1 MKFLTLPLLS
11 SLLALTTTTTASPID
26 VGSHG
31 DASGATVS
39 RTDVVAAIGGLSPR
53 NTRTCTI
60 VNVVT
65 TVDCWYWPT
74 HKKETQ
80 GSPPVKNHVVTSFKP
95 NSKHDFVCYL
105 PGQKVGGIT

>member
-1 MKFLTLPLLS
+1 MKFLTFPLLTA
-11 SLLALTTTTTASPID
+11 LLALTTTTTASPID
-26 VGSHG
+26 TG
-31 DASGATVS
+31 GATIS
-39 RTDVVAAIGGLSPR
+39 RTDVAAAIGGLSPR

-60 VNVVT
+60 VNVAT

-95 NSKHDFVCYL
+95 NSKHEFVCYL
-105 PGQKVGGIT
+105 PGQKVGE